1 MLYIV
6 FILVLAGF
14 IALVVWGLN
23 KYSALGCI
31 SSIIGLIGTIIF
43 GIVVVFS
50 TIIVVDENV
59 YSDALYEK
67 YTARREALE
76 WRLEQNYTDNDNN
89 LGATELYK
97 EIQEY
102 NEDLAS
108 AKANRANPW
117 LKIYAGE
124 YVDRLEF
131 IEMN

>member
-1 MLYIV
+1 MLYVV
-6 FILVLAGF
+6 FILALAVF
-14 IALVVWGLN
+14 ITLIVWGYN

-31 SSIIGLIGTIIF
+31 SSIVGFIGTVIF
-43 GIVVVFS
+43 GIVMVFS
-50 TIIVVDENV
+50 TVAVINENV

-67 YTARREALE
+67 YTTRREALE
-76 WRLEQNYTDNDNN
+76 WRLEQDYTDNDNN

-124 YVDRLEF
+124 YVDRLEP
-131 IEMN
+131 IELK

>member
-14 IALVVWGLN
+14 IALIVWGLDE
-23 KYSALGCI
+23 YSALGCI
-31 SSIIGLIGTIIF
+31 SSIVGIAGTIIF

-50 TIIVVDENV
+50 TITVVNENV
-59 YSDALYEK
+59 YSGALYEK

>member
-1 MLYIV
+1 MLYVV
-6 FILVLAGF
+6 FILALAGF
-14 IALVVWGLN
+14 IALIVWGLD
-23 KYSALGCI
+23 KYSTLGCI

-43 GIVVVFS
+43 GIIVVFS
-50 TIIVVDENV
+50 TIMVVDENV

>member
-14 IALVVWGLN
+14 IALVVWGLD

-50 TIIVVDENV
+50 TITVVDENV

>member
-1 MLYIV
+1 MLYVV
-6 FILVLAGF
+6 FILALAGF
-14 IALVVWGLN
+14 IALIVWGLD
-23 KYSALGCI
+23 KYSTLGCI

-43 GIVVVFS
+43 GIVVVSS

>member
-14 IALVVWGLN
+14 IALIVWGLD
-23 KYSALGCI
+23 KYSTLGCI

>member
-6 FILVLAGF
+6 LILVLAGF
-14 IALVVWGLN
+14 IALVVWGLD

-50 TIIVVDENV
+50 TITVVDENV

>member
-1 MLYIV
+1 MLYII

-14 IALVVWGLN
+14 IALAVWGLD
-23 KYSALGCI
+23 KYSTLGCI

-43 GIVVVFS
+43 GIVMVFS
-50 TIIVVDENV
+50 TVVVINENV
-59 YSDALYEK
+59 YSDSLYEK
-67 YTARREALE
+67 YTVRREALE
-76 WRLEQNYTDNDNN
+76 WRLEQDYTDNDNN

-108 AKANRANPW
+108 AKSNRTNPW
-117 LKIYAGE
+117 LRIYAGE

-131 IEMN
+131 IELN

>member
-6 FILVLAGF
+6 FILAFVAF
-14 IALVVWGLN
+14 IALAAWGFD
-23 KYSALGCI
+23 KYSTLGCM
-31 SSIIGLIGTIIF
+31 SSIVGLLGAVIF
-43 GIVVVFS
+43 GLVVVFS
-50 TIIVVDENV
+50 TITVVNENV

-67 YTARREALE
+67 YTTRKATLE
-76 WRLEQNYTDNDNN
+76 WRLEQDYTDNDNN

-117 LKIYAGE
+117 LKVFAGE
-124 YVDRLEF
+124 YVDRLEP
-131 IEMN
+131 IELK

>member
-14 IALVVWGLN
+14 IALIVWGLD
-23 KYSALGCI
+23 KYSTLGCI

-50 TIIVVDENV
+50 TIMVVNENV

>member
-50 TIIVVDENV
+50 TITVVDENV

>member
-31 SSIIGLIGTIIF
+31 SSIIGLIGTVIF

>member
-31 SSIIGLIGTIIF
+31 SSIVGLIGTIIF

>member
-1 MLYIV
+1 MLYVV
-6 FILVLAGF
+6 FILAFVAF
-14 IALVVWGLN
+14 IAFTVWGLD
-23 KYSALGCI
+23 KYSGLGCV
-31 SSIIGLIGTIIF
+31 SSIVGLLGTVIF

-50 TIIVVDENV
+50 TITVVNENV

-67 YTARREALE
+67 YTTRREALE
-76 WRLEQNYTDNDNN
+76 WRLEQDYTDNDNN

-117 LKIYAGE
+117 LKVFAGE
-124 YVDRLEF
+124 YVDRLEP
-131 IEMN
+131 IELK

>member
-14 IALVVWGLN
+14 IALIVWGLD

-31 SSIIGLIGTIIF
+31 SSIVGIAGTIIF

-50 TIIVVDENV
+50 TITVVNENV
-59 YSDALYEK
+59 YSGALYEK

-76 WRLEQNYTDNDNN
+76 WRLKQNYTDNDNN

>member
-14 IALVVWGLN
+14 IALIVWGLN

-50 TIIVVDENV
+50 TIMVVDENV

-76 WRLEQNYTDNDNN
+76 WRLGQNYTDNDNN

>member
-14 IALVVWGLN
+14 IALIVWGLDE
-23 KYSALGCI
+23 YSALGCI
-31 SSIIGLIGTIIF
+31 SSIVGIAGTIIF

-50 TIIVVDENV
+50 TITVVNENV
-59 YSDALYEK
+59 YSGALYEK

-76 WRLEQNYTDNDNN
+76 WRLKQNYTDNDNN

-124 YVDRLEF
+124 DVDRLEF

>member
-14 IALVVWGLN
+14 IALVVWGLD

-50 TIIVVDENV
+50 TITVVDENV

-108 AKANRANPW
+108 AKSNRANPW